1 MPAEDRLLSA
11 AAVIA
16 SVVLGWNVVHGR
28 TAAVRVDT
36 PLVRPAVLFDDRVGE
51 IAEAIAISEG
61 FYGRGEHDAHS
72 LPYRLNNPGALKKPA
87 LEAAELPTWEDT
99 GLIAFPSAA
108 MGWAALRHQVRLM
121 LTGASRV
128 YRPTDTLLGVAVKYA
143 DGDVNWGGNVAAQL
157 GMTPD
162 ATLAQLAA
170 QPHGTAPAPGG
181 TNRDP

>member
-16 SVVLGWNVVHGR
+16 SAVLGWNVIHGG
-28 TAAVRVDT
+28 TAAARIDT
-36 PLVRPAVLFDDRVGE
+36 PPARPPVLFEDRISE
-51 IAEAIAISEG
+51 IAEAIAVSEG
-61 FYGRGEHDAHS
+61 YYAPGDHDGHS
-72 LPYRLNNPGALKKPA
+72 LPYRLNNPGSLKKPA
-87 LEAAELPTWEDT
+87 LEAAELPTWQDT
-99 GLIAFPSAA
+99 GLVVFPSTA
-108 MGWAALRHQVRLM
+108 MGWAALRQQVRLM

-162 ATLAQLAA
+162 ATLADLAV
-170 QPHGTAPAPGG
+170 
-181 TNRDP
+181 R